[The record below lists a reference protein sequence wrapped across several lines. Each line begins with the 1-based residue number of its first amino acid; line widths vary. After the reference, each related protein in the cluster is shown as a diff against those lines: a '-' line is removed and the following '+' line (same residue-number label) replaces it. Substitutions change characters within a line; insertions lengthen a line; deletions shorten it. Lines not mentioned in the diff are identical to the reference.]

1 MRLSA
6 LLLTVLGAIDHS
18 FAKPR
23 EVPNFNL
30 LDLNGRNHELRRAE
44 GKAVVLFFTGNGC
57 PIARQSV
64 SKLKRLRE
72 RFGHDVTFWIVN
84 TYANDSLSD
93 CRKEFENFKMRC

>member
-1 MRLSA
+1 MRLIA
-6 LLLTVLGAIDHS
+6 LSLAAFGAS
-18 FAKPR
+18 EPGFAKPR

-64 SKLKRLRE
+64 SKLKRLPRLS
-72 RFGHDVTFWIVN
+72 RSHRVSRLRRSNKSVTSSS
-84 TYANDSLSD
+84 A
-93 CRKEFENFKMRC
+93 